1 MHEAWVHDDVRV
13 VDEAR
18 TLAGRAYAEACRQC
32 LQALGAIGFT
42 TEHAFS
48 GYVRRGT
55 LLDTLLGTWR
65 SQRDATGAR
74 LIDERRVPRVPDL

>member
-1 MHEAWVHDDVRV
+1 
-13 VDEAR
+13 
-18 TLAGRAYAEACRQC
+18 
-32 LQALGAIGFT
+32 
-42 TEHAFS
+42 
-48 GYVRRGT
+48 